1 MRIER
6 GTVIADRYVVSAIE
20 KQWLADAPDAGV
32 VCLALDAILDDPV
45 ILYVADQELAGD
57 LLDAGRR
64 LSLVNDPRI
73 PTVQDVGTSVIDDD
87 LTIVY
92 IACERTAATSLAEIL
107 ASGPVGPE
115 AARAIAGEVAEVLVH
130 AGRRGLHHRC
140 LGPESIGIMTN
151 GDVVVH
157 GIAIDASVSEV
168 ALGLEVQT
176 DQTALRE
183 DALAI
188 VDVLYACLSAQWPKP
203 ESRAGLPAAPRKNQR
218 VVDIEQLR
226 RDIPEDLTAFITGVT
241 SHSDPGP
248 RSPGEII
255 RYLREWDRDTLADL
269 EGSPLPDEALFA
281 GDPDE
286 PTQAPEAGA
295 PQEMEQHG
303 LRIVLDMVGSGNAL
317 GAHPVR
323 RLLHL
328 LVRKRLVRKPAGQI

>member
-6 GTVIADRYVVSAIE
+6 GTVIAERYVVSAIE
-20 KQWLADAPDAGV
+20 KPWLADAPDAGA

-73 PTVQDVGTSVIDDD
+73 PTVLDVGTSVLDDETS
-87 LTIVY
+87 LVY
-92 IACERTAATSLAEIL
+92 IAAQRTAATSLAEIL
-107 ASGPVGPE
+107 AAGPIGPTE
-115 AARAIAGEVAEVLVH
+115 ARAIAGEVSEVLVH

-140 LGPESIGIMTN
+140 LGPESIGIMAD

-188 VDVLYACLSAQWPKP
+188 VDVQIG
-203 ESRAGLPAAPRKNQR
+203 RAH
-218 VVDIEQLR
+218 V
-226 RDIPEDLTAFITGVT
+226 
-241 SHSDPGP
+241 
-248 RSPGEII
+248 
-255 RYLREWDRDTLADL
+255 
-269 EGSPLPDEALFA
+269 
-281 GDPDE
+281 
-286 PTQAPEAGA
+286 
-295 PQEMEQHG
+295 
-303 LRIVLDMVGSGNAL
+303 
-317 GAHPVR
+317 
-323 RLLHL
+323 
-328 LVRKRLVRKPAGQI
+328 